1 MSAILKQLR
10 HPDLYVPDILEDI
23 LLPLP
28 VKSLKRFQ
36 GVSKTWAA
44 FISHPYFVQKHLT
57 HLMKSNNNSL
67 DVLLETRPLRSI
79 CTSSKDLKEDDAAPI
94 ATRKHAYPVMTPT
107 SSVVIFGSVNGLI
120 CVEFDKT
127 DIVLWN
133 PSTGESK
140 LPQNTIVHHVHDH
153 ASVFYGFGYDSKSED
168 YKYPKAIVEVFSL
181 KSGSWRTQADYSDSA
196 IEGQGCLVNETLNWV
211 DYNVHAP
218 LVRSFDLGE
227 EKFSENIQC
236 LCSIMRANSTF
247 VGGILNIKNRLAVYS
262 LTIDT
267 FNVYKIWVKRN
278 GEGHDSWTEVAN
290 VISDQFLTPVWIS
303 ESGDD
308 VLAIVGNIVAWYSPK
323 EKIFTKATETL
334 DYSFGATTYIETLV
348 SPLTGSVA
356 VSASES
362 SGMAASTAAKEGG
375 KEELLPQATVIDE
388 DHGVGSVYGFGYE
401 DKAKDYKVV
410 RGSYKGEYAD
420 NGVELSLNNILEVFS
435 LRRGSWSSTEVNC
448 RDLGIDGH
456 GCLVNGILVWIDR
469 RDEGALRSF
478 DLAEEKFSEN
488 VQPLCSIMKERTY
501 IGGAL
506 NIDNCLAVYS
516 FETSTKEYRIWVR
529 KDLRVHDSWTE
540 VAKVISDDREFL
552 KPICVLEGGEVL
564 AVVGDTV
571 AWYSPK
577 EKVKVVEWQA
587 QAHRRRKV

>member
-1 MSAILKQLR
+1 MSATLKQLR

-23 LLPLP
+23 LLSLP

-36 GVSKTWAA
+36 GVSKTWTA
-44 FISHPYFVQKHLT
+44 FISHPYFIQKHLT

-67 DVLLETRPLRSI
+67 NLLLETRPLRSI
-79 CTSSKDLKEDDAAPI
+79 CTSLKDLKEDDAAPI
-94 ATRKHAYPVMTPT
+94 ATRELAYPVMTPT

-120 CVEFDKT
+120 CLEFDKT

-140 LPQNTIVHHVHDH
+140 LLPQNTIVHHVHDH

-168 YKYPKAIVEVFSL
+168 YKVMRGYFEIEFSSDGLSQYPKAIVEVFSL

-267 FNVYKIWVKRN
+267 FNEYKIWVKRN
-278 GEGHDSWTEVAN
+278 GGGHDSWTEVAN

-303 ESGDD
+303 ESGDE

-323 EKIFTKATETL
+323 EKRFTKATETL

-356 VSASES
+356 GES
-362 SGMAASTAAKEGG
+362 SGMAASTPAKEGG
-375 KEELLPQATVIDE
+375 KEEV
-388 DHGVGSVYGFGYE
+388 
-401 DKAKDYKVV
+401 
-410 RGSYKGEYAD
+410 
-420 NGVELSLNNILEVFS
+420 
-435 LRRGSWSSTEVNC
+435 
-448 RDLGIDGH
+448 
-456 GCLVNGILVWIDR
+456 
-469 RDEGALRSF
+469 
-478 DLAEEKFSEN
+478 
-488 VQPLCSIMKERTY
+488 
-501 IGGAL
+501 
-506 NIDNCLAVYS
+506 AVTI
-516 FETSTKEYRIWVR
+516 ETTN
-529 KDLRVHDSWTE
+529 
-540 VAKVISDDREFL
+540 
-552 KPICVLEGGEVL
+552 
-564 AVVGDTV
+564 
-571 AWYSPK
+571 
-577 EKVKVVEWQA
+577 
-587 QAHRRRKV
+587 